1 MIGLPVAFLLG
12 AGYLGGMLVGWLF
25 LALAAGSILVG
36 LVRKGR
42 PWHPSWAF
50 LLGLVV
56 LYVLTRLPFLGGLV
70 TFVGLSFGLG
80 AFLIALYRTWR
91 GGRRA
96 PGPQRLPPQRDPR
109 PGPDLTRPACSAPA
123 LLSPPAPAVAPPF
136 VLRSVVGALL
146 AGFLYLGLSVGAQG
160 VLWAEVVQ
168 ALGIGKGAFGAAQL
182 VPPLVAICL
191 LLRGGPLSARL
202 GKRRLAV
209 ASLLALGGAS
219 LILALAPTWP
229 HLGSGFWA
237 LVVALAVLGAGM
249 GLFETAVNGAAMDW
263 ESEQRAPPPQR
274 PPRRLQRGGRGGGH
288 RGRAAARPRL
298 APGRDPPPPG
308 PPRPGPGRGHPGR
321 LLPGPGRPPAGTTPR
336 APQVPRL
343 RCGSLFRG
351 PLLLLAA
358 IAALGS
364 VGESVANL
372 WSVIY
377 LSELGAGAWP
387 AGRPSPWPT
396 RRCSPGGCSTPPW
409 WPATGPGPPCSS
421 PAPGCCWP
429 QGSCCSPAYP

>member
-1 MIGLPVAFLLG
+1 M
-12 AGYLGGMLVGWLF
+12 
-25 LALAAGSILVG
+25 
-36 LVRKGR
+36 
-42 PWHPSWAF
+42 
-50 LLGLVV
+50 
-56 LYVLTRLPFLGGLV
+56 
-70 TFVGLSFGLG
+70 
-80 AFLIALYRTWR
+80 
-91 GGRRA
+91 
-96 PGPQRLPPQRDPR
+96 
-109 PGPDLTRPACSAPA
+109 
-123 LLSPPAPAVAPPF
+123 
-136 VLRSVVGALL
+136 
-146 AGFLYLGLSVGAQG
+146 
-160 VLWAEVVQ
+160 
-168 ALGIGKGAFGAAQL
+168 
-182 VPPLVAICL
+182 PPLVAICL

-219 LILALAPTWP
+219 LILALALTPAP
-229 HLGSGFWA
+229 YLGSGFWA

-263 ESEQRAPPPQR
+263 ESERRAPPPQR

-321 LLPGPGRPPAGTTPR
+321 LLPRPGRHPRPGTSPR
-336 APQVPRL
+336 RPRC
-343 RCGSLFRG
+343 RESGCGSLFRG

-377 LSELGAGAWP
+377 LSELGAGAVAGGAAFALANAAML
-387 AGRPSPWPT
+387 AGRVLNGPLVARHGARPSLLLSGAGLLLASGLLLLPGVPLAVAGFALTGLAVAGIVPT
-396 RRCSPGGCSTPPW
+396 TLSAAGRL
-409 WPATGPGPPCSS
+409 
-421 PAPGCCWP
+421 APGHSGAVSGGLMAAVYLAFAVCPPLVGWLAERASL
-429 QGSCCSPAYP
+429 QAALLVVGLSGAGILGLT